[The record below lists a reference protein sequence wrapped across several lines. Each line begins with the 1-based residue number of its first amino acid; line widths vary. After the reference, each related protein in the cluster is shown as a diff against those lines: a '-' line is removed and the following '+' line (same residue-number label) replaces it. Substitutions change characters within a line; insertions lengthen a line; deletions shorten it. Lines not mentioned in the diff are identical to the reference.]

1 MKQTILTL
9 TALLVSAG
17 AFAQG
22 GAELSGNVVNTAT
35 GEPIQGVIVTL
46 RENTVRQTTDARG
59 YFSFGDLEA
68 GDEIISFGSAE
79 IISREFR
86 IQLHPGE
93 NQLPDVRVVV
103 VSWADEMAY
112 ASIIDEINM
121 EDDLDGSGAQEVSSL
136 VILSNDIYLNTINWQ
151 LSPLYFKVRGYE
163 NRYEQRFI
171 NGVLFNDQ
179 YRGVFNYASI
189 GALNDM
195 TRNGDD
201 VLYNNSGTFTYGSI
215 GGSQNINMRA
225 GSYAPGMKVTASYT
239 NSNYYLRGM
248 ATYST
253 GMRDDGWAFTLSAGG
268 RWSDEGNVKGTFYNN
283 FAYGL
288 GVEREIKGGKHSI
301 SFTTF
306 GSPVRR
312 GQASASFQEVY
323 DLTGDNLYNPNW
335 GYQNGKKRN
344 SRVVKSYDPTGVLS
358 HIWRIKEDM
367 TLTSGLGVH
376 YNRYGRTSLNWYDGA
391 DPRPDYYRNLPS
403 FWNDPES
410 QTNAAY
416 WDVYDIW
423 MRKDP
428 AVTQIDWDNLYL
440 ANYNSPDG
448 NAVYMVEEQRS
459 DLFEGSFNSTLN
471 AVVNDRYRITA
482 GIGGRLTR
490 SYQFKTVEDLMGAQY
505 LLDIDKYEDQ
515 GSMTWADRQSD
526 LNRPARKVYKGDKF
540 GYNFTIDIKSANAWT
555 HHQYT
560 GALVDFDYSAKLS
573 YTQFQRTGKMRN
585 GHYPENSFGKGQI
598 HRFMDFGFKAGALF
612 KITGRHLIDISAG
625 YETNAPLAYDA
636 YTTAKYSDLTPD
648 NLASGRIFTADIS
661 YIFSMPSLTGRI
673 SAFNTN
679 FFDQIIRKSMYYD
692 ANNTFVNHI
701 ITGANMVNRGFELGL
716 NYKLNNHVSFD
727 LAGTYAQYYYSN
739 NPMGTISYENGQTE
753 DAYEKVYIKD
763 YYVGQTPQLAGT
775 LGVNFFYNYWF
786 LNVNVNGFTNNYVDI
801 APLRRLASNYAT
813 IDTDD
818 AKDMEAYRILTSQ
831 EKFGGGC
838 TFDLSLGKMLY
849 LKNGQ
854 QVNFNA
860 TAKNILNRKNIV
872 RGGFESGRVSTD
884 YPERFATKYYYMQG
898 INCFVNVRYRF

>member
-9 TALLVSAG
+9 TALLVAAG
-17 AFAQG
+17 AFAQS

-35 GEPIQGVIVTL
+35 GEPIQGVMVTL
-46 RENTVRQTTDARG
+46 RENTLRQTTDSRG
-59 YFSFGDLEA
+59 YFSFGELAE
-68 GDEIISFGSAE
+68 GDEIISFSSAE

-86 IQLHPGE
+86 IQLRPGANE
-93 NQLPDVRVVV
+93 LPDVRVVV
-103 VSWADEMAY
+103 VPRADEMAY

-189 GALNDM
+189 GVLNDM

-201 VLYNNSGTFTYGSI
+201 VLYNNSGMFTYGSI
-215 GGSQNINMRA
+215 GGSQNIDMRA

-288 GVEREIKGGKHSI
+288 GVEREVKGGKHSI

-376 YNRYGRTSLNWYDGA
+376 YNRYGRTSLNWYNGA

-403 FWNDPES
+403 FWNDPQSE
-410 QTNAAY
+410 TNGAY

-423 MRKDP
+423 MRKD
-428 AVTQIDWDNLYL
+428 ASVTQIDWDNLYL

-471 AVVNDRYRITA
+471 AVINDRYKITA

-515 GSMTWADRQSD
+515 GNMTWSDRQSD
-526 LNRPARKVYKGDKF
+526 LNRPDRKVYKGDKF

-555 HHQYT
+555 HHQYS

-648 NLASGRIFTADIS
+648 NLTSGRIFTADIS

-679 FFDQIIRKSMYYD
+679 FYDQIIRKSMYYD

-701 ITGANMVNRGFELGL
+701 ITGANMVNRGFEVGM
-716 NYKLNNHVSFD
+716 NYKLNNNVSFD

-775 LGVNFFYNYWF
+775 FGVNIFYNYWF
-786 LNVNVNGFTNNYVDI
+786 LNVNVNGFTNNYIDI
-801 APLRRLASNYAT
+801 APIRRLVSNYEAL
-813 IDTDD
+813 DTGND
-818 AKDMEAYRILTSQ
+818 KDMEAYRILTTQ

-860 TAKNILNRKNIV
+860 TAKNIFNRKNIV

-884 YPERFATKYYYMQG
+884 YPERFAMKYYYMQG
-898 INCFVNVRYRF
+898 INCYINVSYRF